1 MRHYFTVRTVDEIF
15 LERSAD
21 THGLLL
27 YKGDFGVAGSA
38 FSPSQS
44 LLMKKLIAVLIVILM
59 AGSFAYAMPTFEDVK
74 KSYKKSDAV
83 LLDRHGKVIH
93 ELRVDAK
100 GRRLEWTSLKEI
112 SPALI
117 RAVLHTEDK
126 RFYEHSG
133 VDWKAAGAAAIKNVF
148 SSEKRGASTISMQV
162 AAMLDK
168 ELRPKAKKRSMG
180 QKWDQMQAARELE
193 VTWKKDEILD
203 AYLNLVT
210 FRGELQGITS
220 ASRGLF
226 EKDASGL
233 DEQEAVILASLI
245 RGPNASPDAVAKRAC
260 LLSVSMDQ
268 KASCDGL
275 KSLAAKTLVGPYGV
289 KQRTGLAPQVAQK
302 LLKKNMTSAASTL
315 DGALQRF
322 ASDTL
327 TYHLA
332 AVGKQNVHDGAVLVV
347 DNGTGDILAYVANSG
362 ELSSARH
369 VDGITARR
377 QAGSTLK
384 PFLYGL
390 AFDRRLLNPS
400 SVLVDSPLDVP
411 TVFGVYRP
419 ENYDNDFKGPVQ
431 ARDAL
436 ASSLNVPAV
445 KTLTLVGV
453 GAFVNKLREVG
464 FSQLESEEHYGF
476 SIALGTADITLY
488 ELVNAYRTLANR
500 GLWSE
505 LKIAPVK
512 MSAKKRRVYSEEA
525 AYLVSDILSDRE
537 ARSLTF
543 SLENSLATK
552 FWTAVKTGT
561 SKDMRDNWCIGYSE
575 RYTVGVWVGNFNG
588 EPMWNVSG
596 VTGAAPVWHE
606 VMSYLHAKNTGR
618 PMKMPKDMIIQAK
631 NEGTS
636 DTRKMELTGKGTEPV
651 SLQRETTAQTESSLF
666 MQRIIYPAQDM
677 IIALDP
683 DIPEDQQR
691 VFFEA
696 NEAGA
701 LLRWRLNN
709 REIGRAS
716 EIISWKPIPG
726 TYRISLVDMSNTIID
741 SVHFIVKG
749 N

>member
-1 MRHYFTVRTVDEIF
+1 M
-15 LERSAD
+15 A
-21 THGLLL
+21 
-27 YKGDFGVAGSA
+27 K
-38 FSPSQS
+38 
-44 LLMKKLIAVLIVILM
+44 KKLIAIALVLFL
-59 AGSFAYAMPTFEDVK
+59 AASLASALPSFEEVK
-74 KSYKKSDAV
+74 KSYKKSDAL

-100 GRRLEWTSLKEI
+100 GRRLQWTSLQEI
-112 SPALI
+112 SPAMT

-126 RFYEHSG
+126 RFYEHRG
-133 VDWKAAGAAAIKNVF
+133 VDWKAAGAAAIRNIF
-148 SSEKRGASTISMQV
+148 SGEKRGASTISMQV
-162 AAMLDK
+162 AAMLDR
-168 ELRPKAKKRSMG
+168 ELRPKARKRSMV

-193 VTWKKDEILD
+193 VGWKKDEILE

-210 FRGELQGITS
+210 FRGELQGIAS

-233 DEQEAVILASLI
+233 DEQEALILASLI
-245 RGPNASPDAVAKRAC
+245 RAPNASPEAVAKRAC
-260 LLSVSMDQ
+260 LLAGSLEVTTTCVD
-268 KASCDGL
+268 L

-289 KQRTGLAPQVAQK
+289 KQRIGLAPQVAQK
-302 LLKKNMTSAASTL
+302 LLKNGMTSVASTL
-315 DGALQRF
+315 DGGLQRF

-327 TYHLA
+327 RYHLA
-332 AVGKQNVHDGAVLVV
+332 AVIKQNVHDGAVLVA
-347 DNGTGDILAYVANSG
+347 DNRTGDILAYVANSG
-362 ELSSARH
+362 DLSGARH
-369 VDGITARR
+369 VDGIVARR

-390 AFDRRLLNPS
+390 AFDHQLLRPS

-411 TVFGVYRP
+411 TAFGVYRP

-445 KTLTLVGV
+445 KTLSLVGV
-453 GAFVNKLREVG
+453 GAFVSKLEEAG

-476 SIALGTADITLY
+476 SIALGTADVTLH

-500 GLWSE
+500 GVWSA
-505 LKIAPVK
+505 LKLTPVK
-512 MSAKKRRVYSEEA
+512 TAAWKRRVYSEEA
-525 AYLVSDILSDRE
+525 AYIISDILSDRE
-537 ARSLTF
+537 ARSITF
-543 SLENSLATK
+543 SLENPLATK

-596 VTGAAPVWHE
+596 VTGAAPVWHA
-606 VMSYLHAKNTGR
+606 VMNYLHAKETSRSQKLPEGV
-618 PMKMPKDMIIQAK
+618 IIQARSG
-631 NEGTS
+631 GTP
-636 DTRKMELTGKGTEPV
+636 DIQKKELFIKGTEPV
-651 SLQRETTAQTESSLF
+651 SLQHEASVQTEPSSS
-666 MQRIIYPAQDM
+666 MQRITYPAQGM

-683 DIPEDQQR
+683 DIPEDRQR

-696 NEAGA
+696 DA
-701 LLRWRLNN
+701 LGDHLSWRLNST
-709 REIGRAS
+709 ELGSAS
-716 EIISWKPIPG
+716 EIISWKPVPG
-726 TYRISLVDMSNTIID
+726 TYTISLIDAKDAIID

>member
-1 MRHYFTVRTVDEIF
+1 MINKSPLAPLCQRG
-15 LERSAD
+15 ERGKI
-21 THGLLL
+21 TH
-27 YKGDFGVAGSA
+27 
-38 FSPSQS
+38 S
-44 LLMKKLIAVLIVILM
+44 LSRVLILSNVFLRWLLVWLILV
-59 AGSFAYAMPTFEDVK
+59 ACPSNSSALPTFEEVK

-83 LLDRHGKVIH
+83 LLDRHGAVIH

-100 GRRLEWTSLKEI
+100 GRRLDWKALKEI

-117 RAVLHTEDK
+117 KVVLHTEDK

-148 SSEKRGASTISMQV
+148 SAEKRGASTITMQV

-168 ELRPKAKKRSMG
+168 ELRPKTKKRSMA
-180 QKWDQMQAARELE
+180 QKWDQMQAARQLE
-193 VTWKKDEILD
+193 GSWKKDEILD

-233 DEQEAVILASLI
+233 DDQESVILASLI

-260 LLSVSMDQ
+260 LLAEAMRNTSTCDNL
-268 KASCDGL
+268 KA
-275 KSLAAKTLVGPYGV
+275 LAAKALVGPYGV

-302 LLKKNMTSAASTL
+302 LLKNNMTSAASTL
-315 DGALQRF
+315 DGGLQRF

-332 AVGKQNVHDGAVLVV
+332 AVRKQNVHDGAVLVV
-347 DNGTGDILAYVANSG
+347 DNRTGEILAYVANSG
-362 ELSSARH
+362 DLSTARH
-369 VDGITARR
+369 LDGIIARR

-390 AFDRRLLNPS
+390 AFDRQLLRPT

-453 GAFVNKLREVG
+453 GAFVSKLGEVG
-464 FSQLESEEHYGF
+464 FSQLESDEHYGF
-476 SIALGTADITLY
+476 SIALGTADVTLY

-500 GLWSE
+500 GVWSE
-505 LKIAPVK
+505 LKITPVK
-512 MSAKKRRVYSEEA
+512 MKAKKRRVYSEEA
-525 AYLVSDILSDRE
+525 AFLVSDILSDRE

-543 SLENSLATK
+543 SLENPLATK

-596 VTGAAPVWHE
+596 VTGAAPIWHE
-606 VMSYLHAKNTGR
+606 VMSYLHAKETSR
-618 PMKMPKDMIIQAK
+618 SPKMPKDMIIQAK
-631 NEGTS
+631 NERTS
-636 DTRKMELTGKGTEPV
+636 DARNKELAIKGTEPA
-651 SLQRETTAQTESSLF
+651 SLQRETTAQTESSSF
-666 MQRIIYPAQDM
+666 MQRITYPAEGM

-696 NEAGA
+696 NRAGDH
-701 LLRWRLNN
+701 LRWRLNS

-716 EIISWKPIPG
+716 EIISWQPVPG
-726 TYRISLVDMSNTIID
+726 TYTISLVDTGDAIID
-741 SVHFIVKG
+741 SVHFMVKG

>member
-1 MRHYFTVRTVDEIF
+1 
-15 LERSAD
+15 
-21 THGLLL
+21 
-27 YKGDFGVAGSA
+27 
-38 FSPSQS
+38 
-44 LLMKKLIAVLIVILM
+44 MKKLIAVFIVLLV
-59 AGSFAYAMPTFEDVK
+59 ARGYAYALPSFEDVK

-100 GRRLEWTSLKEI
+100 GRRLEWTSLKDI

-117 RAVLHTEDK
+117 TAVLHTEDK
-126 RFYEHSG
+126 RFYEHHG
-133 VDWKAAGAAAIKNVF
+133 VDWKAAGAAAIRNVF
-148 SSEKRGASTISMQV
+148 SAEKRGASTITMQV

-193 VTWKKDEILD
+193 GTWKKDEILD

-226 EKDASGL
+226 EKDASGF
-233 DEQEAVILASLI
+233 DEQESVILASLI

-268 KASCDGL
+268 KTQCDDL
-275 KSLAAKTLVGPYGV
+275 KSLAAKILVGPYGV

-302 LLKKNMTSAASTL
+302 LLKTGMTSAVSTL
-315 DGALQRF
+315 DAGLQRF

-327 TYHLA
+327 RYHLA
-332 AVGKQNVHDGAVLVV
+332 AIRKQNVHDGAVLVV
-347 DNGTGDILAYVANSG
+347 DNTSGDVLAYVANNG
-362 ELSSARH
+362 EFSSARH
-369 VDGITARR
+369 VDGINARR

-390 AFDRRLLNPS
+390 AFERKLLRPS

-411 TVFGVYRP
+411 TAFGVYRP
-419 ENYDNDFKGPVQ
+419 ENYDNDFKGPVP
-431 ARDAL
+431 ARVAL

-445 KTLTLVGV
+445 KTLSLVGT
-453 GAFVNKLREVG
+453 GAFVNRLREVG
-464 FSQLESEEHYGF
+464 FGQLESEEQYGF
-476 SIALGTADITLY
+476 SIALGTADVTLY
-488 ELVNAYRTLANR
+488 ELVNAYRTLANSGVR
-500 GLWSE
+500 SE
-505 LKIAPVK
+505 LRLDQGK
-512 MSAKKRRVYSEEA
+512 AKLKQRRVYSKEA
-525 AYLVSDILSDRE
+525 AFLVSDILSDRE

-543 SLENSLATK
+543 SLENPLATK

-561 SKDMRDNWCIGYSE
+561 SKDMRDNWCIGYSQ

-606 VMSYLHAKNTGR
+606 VMSFLHTKETSR
-618 PMKMPKDMIIQAK
+618 PLKMPEGMIEQTMH
-631 NEGTS
+631 EGMP
-636 DTRKMELTGKGTEPV
+636 DARKEELFIKGTELV
-651 SLQRETTAQTESSLF
+651 SWQRETTALTEPSSS
-666 MQRIIYPAQDM
+666 MQRIIYPAQGM
-677 IIALDP
+677 IIAMDP

-696 NEAGA
+696 DATGDH
-701 LLRWRLNN
+701 LHWRLNST
-709 REIGRAS
+709 ELGRAS
-716 EIISWKPIPG
+716 EIISWKPVPG
-726 TYRISLVDMSNTIID
+726 TYTISLIDAKAAIID
-741 SVHFIVKG
+741 SVNFIVKG

>member
-1 MRHYFTVRTVDEIF
+1 MR
-15 LERSAD
+15 
-21 THGLLL
+21 
-27 YKGDFGVAGSA
+27 K
-38 FSPSQS
+38 
-44 LLMKKLIAVLIVILM
+44 IAVIMILLVT
-59 AGSFAYAMPTFEDVK
+59 GGYAYALPSFEDVK

-83 LLDRHGKVIH
+83 LLDRHGVVIH

-100 GRRLEWTSLKEI
+100 GRRLQWTALKEI
-112 SPALI
+112 SPSLI

-148 SSEKRGASTISMQV
+148 STEKRGASTITMQV

-168 ELRPKAKKRSMG
+168 ELRPKTKKRSMA

-193 VTWKKDEILD
+193 AAWKKDEILD

-210 FRGELQGITS
+210 FRGELQGIAS

-233 DEQEAVILASLI
+233 DEQESVILASLI
-245 RGPNASPDAVAKRAC
+245 RSPNAPPDVVAKRAC
-260 LLSVSMDQ
+260 ILSESMDQ
-268 KASCDGL
+268 KTQCADLKAFASR
-275 KSLAAKTLVGPYGV
+275 SLAGPYGV

-302 LLKKNMTSAASTL
+302 LLKTGMTSAATTL
-315 DGALQRF
+315 DAGLQRF

-327 TYHLA
+327 KYHLA
-332 AVGKQNVHDGAVLVV
+332 AVKKQNVHDGAVLVV
-347 DNGTGDILAYVANSG
+347 DNKTGDILAYVANSG
-362 ELSSARH
+362 DLSSARH
-369 VDGITARR
+369 VDGIVARR

-411 TVFGVYRP
+411 TAFGVYRP

-453 GAFVNKLREVG
+453 GAFVSKLGEVG
-464 FSQLESEEHYGF
+464 FGRLESEEHYGF
-476 SIALGTADITLY
+476 SIALGTADVTLH

-500 GLWSE
+500 GVWSE
-505 LKIAPVK
+505 LKITPV
-512 MSAKKRRVYSEEA
+512 MTTVKKRRVYSEEA
-525 AYLVSDILSDRE
+525 AFIVSDILSDRG
-537 ARSLTF
+537 ARSITF
-543 SLENSLATK
+543 GLENPLATK

-596 VTGAAPVWHE
+596 VTGAAPVWRE
-606 VMSYLHAKNTGR
+606 VMGYLHAKVPSR
-618 PMKMPKDMIIQAK
+618 PMKLPKDMVLQAK
-631 NEGTS
+631 DGMMPDLLKRELAVKDPEPSAHAGTS
-636 DTRKMELTGKGTEPV
+636 
-651 SLQRETTAQTESSLF
+651 SS
-666 MQRIIYPAQDM
+666 MQRITYPAQGM

-683 DIPEDQQR
+683 DIPGDRQR

-696 NEAGA
+696 DAA
-701 LLRWRLNN
+701 SHLLRWRLNST
-709 REIGRAS
+709 EIGRAS
-716 EIISWKPIPG
+716 ESISWKPLPG
-726 TYRISLVDMSNTIID
+726 TYTISLIDANDAVID
-741 SVHFIVKG
+741 SVKFYVKG

>member
-1 MRHYFTVRTVDEIF
+1 MKRLLAVVIVFLLAESYAHALPSFDE
-15 LERSAD
+15 
-21 THGLLL
+21 
-27 YKGDFGVAGSA
+27 
-38 FSPSQS
+38 
-44 LLMKKLIAVLIVILM
+44 
-59 AGSFAYAMPTFEDVK
+59 VK

-100 GRRLEWTSLKEI
+100 GRRLEWTPLKEI

-117 RAVLHTEDK
+117 KAVLHTEDK
-126 RFYEHSG
+126 RFYEHNG

-148 SSEKRGASTISMQV
+148 SAEKRGASTITMQV

-168 ELRPKAKKRSMG
+168 ELRPRTKKRSVG

-193 VTWKKDEILD
+193 GTWKKDEILD

-233 DEQEAVILASLI
+233 DDQESVILASLI

-260 LLSVSMDQ
+260 LLSASMDQ
-268 KASCDGL
+268 KTQCDDL

-302 LLKKNMTSAASTL
+302 LLKTGMTSAVSTL
-315 DGALQRF
+315 DGGLQRF

-332 AVGKQNVHDGAVLVV
+332 AVKKQNVHDGAVLVA
-347 DNGTGDILAYVANSG
+347 DNRTGDILAYVANSG
-362 ELSSARH
+362 ELSSAHH

-390 AFDRRLLNPS
+390 AFERQLLRPT

-411 TVFGVYRP
+411 TAFGVYRP

-431 ARDAL
+431 AREAL

-445 KTLTLVGV
+445 KTVSLVGV
-453 GAFVNKLREVG
+453 GAFVNRLREIG
-464 FSQLESEEHYGF
+464 FGQLESEEHYGF
-476 SIALGTADITLY
+476 SIALGTADVTLY

-500 GLWSE
+500 GVWSE
-505 LKIAPVK
+505 LKLALVK
-512 MSAKKRRVYSEEA
+512 TSARKRRIYSEEA
-525 AYLVSDILSDRE
+525 AYLISDILSDRE

-543 SLENSLATK
+543 SLENPLATK

-606 VMSYLHAKNTGR
+606 VMSYLHAKETSR
-618 PMKMPKDMIIQAK
+618 PLKMPKDVIIQTK
-631 NEGTS
+631 N
-636 DTRKMELTGKGTEPV
+636 DRNKELAVKGTEPA
-651 SLQRETTAQTESSLF
+651 SLRQEPTEQTDQSSP
-666 MQRIIYPAQDM
+666 MQRITYPAQGM

-696 NEAGA
+696 NPDSD
-701 LLRWRLNN
+701 LLRWRLNSA
-709 REIGRAS
+709 EIGSAS
-716 EIISWKPIPG
+716 EIISWKPEPG
-726 TYRISLVDMSNTIID
+726 KHTLFLVDDKGNIAD
-741 SVHFIVKG
+741 AVDFIVKG
-749 N
+749 NNGSL

>member
-1 MRHYFTVRTVDEIF
+1 MSKLLSLRLVRSLFSEGFPTSGNDRWQGFVYLPAGVIQ
-15 LERSAD
+15 
-21 THGLLL
+21 LLL
-27 YKGDFGVAGSA
+27 
-38 FSPSQS
+38 
-44 LLMKKLIAVLIVILM
+44 LIVPVTS
-59 AGSFAYAMPTFEDVK
+59 SFAQPLFEDVK

-100 GRRLEWTSLKEI
+100 GRRLQWTSLKEI

-126 RFYEHSG
+126 RFYEHHG
-133 VDWKAAGAAAIKNVF
+133 VDWKAAGAAAIKNIF

-193 VTWKKDEILD
+193 EAWKKDDILE
-203 AYLNLVT
+203 AYLNLIT
-210 FRGELQGITS
+210 FRGELQGIAS

-226 EKDASGL
+226 GKDAGGL
-233 DEQEAVILASLI
+233 DEQEALILASLI
-245 RGPNASPDAVAKRAC
+245 RAPNASPEAVARRAC
-260 LLSVSMDQ
+260 LLAEAMGNTSTCDNL
-268 KASCDGL
+268 KA
-275 KSLAAKTLVGPYGV
+275 LAAKNLVGPYGL
-289 KQRTGLAPQVAQK
+289 KQKTGLAPQVAQK
-302 LLKKNMTSAASTL
+302 LLSNGMTSAVSTL
-315 DGALQRF
+315 DGGLQRF
-322 ASDTL
+322 AADTL
-327 TYHLA
+327 RYHLA
-332 AVGKQNVHDGAVLVV
+332 AVRKQNVHDGAVLVV
-347 DNGTGDILAYVANSG
+347 DNRTGEILAYVANSG
-362 ELSSARH
+362 DLSSARH
-369 VDGITARR
+369 VDGIIARR

-390 AFDRRLLNPS
+390 AFDRHILRPS
-400 SVLVDSPLDVP
+400 SMLVDSPLDVP
-411 TVFGVYRP
+411 TAFGVYRP

-445 KTLTLVGV
+445 KTLSLVGV
-453 GAFVNKLREVG
+453 GAFVSKLIEAG

-476 SIALGTADITLY
+476 SIALGTADVTLY

-500 GLWSE
+500 GVWSE

-512 MSAKKRRVYSEEA
+512 TKVRKRKVYSEEA
-525 AYLVSDILSDRE
+525 AFLVSDILSDRE
-537 ARSLTF
+537 ARSITF
-543 SLENSLATK
+543 SLENPLATK

-606 VMSYLHAKNTGR
+606 VMGYLHAKETSR
-618 PMKMPKDMIIQAK
+618 PLKMPEGVLIQARYD
-631 NEGTS
+631 GTS
-636 DTRKMELTGKGTEPV
+636 DVQKKEMFIRGTEPA
-651 SLQRETTAQTESSLF
+651 SLQREPTVQAKPSSSV
-666 MQRIIYPAQDM
+666 QKITYPAQRM

-683 DIPEDQQR
+683 DIPEDRQR
-691 VFFEA
+691 VFFESDA
-696 NEAGA
+696 SGD
-701 LLRWRLNN
+701 LIRWRLNGK
-709 REIGRAS
+709 EIGRTS
-716 EIISWKPIPG
+716 EIISWKPVPG
-726 TYRISLVDMSNTIID
+726 KYTISLIDAHDVVID
-741 SVHFIVKG
+741 SVRFTVK
-749 N
+749 

>member
-1 MRHYFTVRTVDEIF
+1 MKKCIAIVIV
-15 LERSAD
+15 
-21 THGLLL
+21 
-27 YKGDFGVAGSA
+27 
-38 FSPSQS
+38 
-44 LLMKKLIAVLIVILM
+44 LLMT
-59 AGSFAYAMPTFEDVK
+59 GGYAHALPSFEDVK

-100 GRRLEWTSLKEI
+100 GRRLEWTSLKDS

-126 RFYEHSG
+126 RFYEHRG
-133 VDWKAAGAAAIKNVF
+133 VDWKAAGAAALKNVF
-148 SSEKRGASTISMQV
+148 SGTQRGASTITMQL
-162 AAMLDK
+162 AAMLDN
-168 ELRPKAKKRSMG
+168 ELRPKARKRSVG
-180 QKWDQMQAARELE
+180 QKWDQMKAAQELE
-193 VTWKKDEILD
+193 GTWKKDEILD

-210 FRGELQGITS
+210 FRGELQGIAS

-233 DEQEAVILASLI
+233 GEQEALILASLI
-245 RGPNASPDAVAKRAC
+245 RSPNASPDAVAERAC

-268 KASCDGL
+268 KTLCDDL
-275 KSLAAKTLVGPYGV
+275 KALAAKTLVGPYCL
-289 KQRTGLAPQVAQK
+289 KQRTGLAPHVAHK
-302 LLKKNMTSAASTL
+302 LLKTGMTSAVSTL
-315 DGALQRF
+315 DTGLQRF

-327 TYHLA
+327 RYHLA
-332 AVGKQNVHDGAVLVV
+332 AVRKQNVHDGAVLVA
-347 DNGTGDILAYVANSG
+347 DNRTGDILAYVANSG
-362 ELSSARH
+362 DLSSARH
-369 VDGITARR
+369 VDGIIARR

-390 AFDRRLLNPS
+390 AFDRKVLRPT
-400 SVLVDSPLDVP
+400 SVLIDSPLDVP
-411 TVFGVYRP
+411 TAFGVYRP

-445 KTLTLVGV
+445 KTLSLVGV
-453 GAFVNKLREVG
+453 GAFVNRLREIG
-464 FSQLESEEHYGF
+464 FSQLEPEEHYGF
-476 SIALGTADITLY
+476 SIALGSADVTLY

-500 GLWSE
+500 GVWSE

-512 MSAKKRRVYSEEA
+512 TTLKKRRVYSEEA
-525 AYLVSDILSDRE
+525 VFLVSDILSDRE

-543 SLENSLATK
+543 SLENPLATK

-588 EPMWNVSG
+588 DPMWSVSG

-606 VMSYLHAKNTGR
+606 VMSYLHAKEMSR
-618 PMKMPKDMIIQAK
+618 PLKMPQGMIIQAR
-631 NEGTS
+631 NEVMS
-636 DTRKMELTGKGTEPV
+636 DVQKKELFIQGTEPV
-651 SLQRETTAQTESSLF
+651 SLQPETTAQTETSLS
-666 MQRIIYPAQDM
+666 MQRIVYPAQGM
-677 IIALDP
+677 IIAMDP

-696 NEAGA
+696 DASGD
-701 LLRWRLNN
+701 LLRWRLNST
-709 REIGRAS
+709 EIGRAS
-716 EIISWKPIPG
+716 EIISWKPVPG
-726 TYRISLVDMSNTIID
+726 TYTISLIDAQDAIID
-741 SVHFIVKG
+741 SVCFHVKG